1 MAKSKTRLGR
11 GLDSLI
17 AGGGSSKPAPK
28 KPAPKPAPAAQKT
41 TKGSVKKAL
50 PAKKAARQ
58 AAPTPVSPPAETN
71 SLREV
76 AISTIVPNPHQPRKV
91 FTAGSLSELAES
103 IRSEGLL
110 QPIVVREVGNHFE
123 LIAGE
128 RRWRACQEL
137 RMKRIPVRII
147 EANDTSSA
155 VMSLIENLQRENLNP
170 LEESQGYAR
179 LMSDFGLTQEAVS
192 ERLGKARASIA
203 NSLRLLQLPREV
215 QKFVSQRILSV
226 GHAKIL
232 LGLEQADEQIMLA
245 RQIIERQMSVREAE
259 KLIQSRRSQN
269 TDPRRKINRLSP
281 SEEAALADVQKRLS
295 QTLKTQV
302 QLKHGAKKGQIVI
315 DYFGNEDLQRV
326 LEQLGVPL

>member
-1 MAKSKTRLGR
+1 MAKPKTRLGR

-17 AGGGSSKPAPK
+17 AGGGTSKPAPK
-28 KPAPKPAPAAQKT
+28 KASAKT
-41 TKGSVKKAL
+41 P
-50 PAKKAARQ
+50 PAKKAKKAAAKRPVPKKR
-58 AAPTPVSPPAETN
+58 AAPAAKQTRVETPKEKGN
-71 SLREV
+71 LREV
-76 AISTIVPNPHQPRKV
+76 AISMIVANPHQPRKV
-91 FTAGSLSELAES
+91 FTEKSLSELAES

-128 RRWRACQEL
+128 RRWRACQKL
-137 RMKRIPVRII
+137 RMKRIPISII

-170 LEESQGYAR
+170 LEESEGYAR

-203 NSLRLLQLPREV
+203 NSLRLLQLPREI
-215 QKFVSQRILSV
+215 QQFVSQRILSV

-232 LGLEQADEQIMLA
+232 LGLDQADEQIMVA

-259 KLIQSRRSQN
+259 RLIQNKRSQSKN
-269 TDPRRKINRLSP
+269 PRRRINGLSP

-302 QLKHGAKKGQIVI
+302 QVKHGAKKGQIVI
-315 DYFGNEDLQRV
+315 DYFGNDDLQRV

>member
-1 MAKSKTRLGR
+1 MAKPKSRLGR

-17 AGGGSSKPAPK
+17 AGGGKAKAPSPNTPAAKPQAKVAKPATVKKSPPL
-28 KPAPKPAPAAQKT
+28 KPAE
-41 TKGSVKKAL
+41 
-50 PAKKAARQ
+50 
-58 AAPTPVSPPAETN
+58 PTPATQPDLGTPPEKA

-76 AISTIVPNPHQPRKV
+76 PITKIVPNPHQPRKV
-91 FTAGSLSELAES
+91 FTQDSLNELAES

-110 QPIVVREVGNHFE
+110 QPIVVREVGDHFE

-128 RRWRACQEL
+128 RRWRACQQL
-137 RMKRIPVRII
+137 RIKRIPIRVV

-203 NSLRLLQLPREV
+203 NSLRLLHLPREI
-215 QKFVSQRILSV
+215 QQFVSQRILSV
-226 GHAKIL
+226 GHAKVL
-232 LGLEQADEQIMLA
+232 LGLEQSDEQIMVA
-245 RQIIERQMSVREAE
+245 RQIIERQLSVREAE
-259 KLIQSRRSQN
+259 RLIQSKRSQSKN
-269 TDPRRKINRLSP
+269 PRQKIKGLSP
-281 SEEAALADVQKRLS
+281 SEEAAIADVQKRLS

-302 QLKHGAKKGQIVI
+302 QVKHGAKKGQIVI
-315 DYFGNEDLQRV
+315 DYYGNEDLQRM
-326 LEQLGVPL
+326 LDHLGVPH

>member
-1 MAKSKTRLGR
+1 MAKPKTRLGR

-17 AGGGSSKPAPK
+17 AGGGNSKPAPK
-28 KPAPKPAPAAQKT
+28 KASAKT
-41 TKGSVKKAL
+41 PS
-50 PAKKAARQ
+50 AKKAKTTATKKPVPKK
-58 AAPTPVSPPAETN
+58 AAKASPKRPKATAPKESP

-76 AISTIVPNPHQPRKV
+76 AINNIVPNPHQPRKV
-91 FTAGSLSELAES
+91 FTEESLKELAES

-110 QPIVVREVGNHFE
+110 QPIVVREVGDKFE

-137 RMKRIPVRII
+137 RMKRIPIRII
-147 EANDTSSA
+147 DANDTSSA

-170 LEESQGYAR
+170 LEESEGYAR
-179 LMSDFGLTQEAVS
+179 LMADFGLTQEAVS

-203 NSLRLLQLPREV
+203 NSLRLLQLPREI
-215 QKFVSQRILSV
+215 QQFVSQRILSV

-232 LGLEQADEQIMLA
+232 LGLEQADEQIMVA

-259 KLIQSRRSQN
+259 RLIQSKRSESKN
-269 TDPRRKINRLSP
+269 PRRKIKGLSP
-281 SEEAALADVQKRLS
+281 SEEAALADVQKRLA

-302 QLKHGAKKGQIVI
+302 QVKHGARKGQIVI